1 MHGGYR
7 RDGLGS
13 HPTACSH
20 TAMASPSPSPSAPL
34 PLAPDGGTSA
44 GGDTRPEAPALRPGI
59 QAMLVVLAALA
70 AYAPALGLGFVYD
83 DFPLVEANPWIR
95 SPAWLGDIFT
105 QQVFG
110 FIPNAEGSQ
119 AFYRPLVH
127 VLLMA
132 IHGMAGMAT
141 WAYHLAPVLLH
152 ATASLT
158 VWALAR
164 RFAAGSVASA
174 LGAGLLF
181 AVHPVHVEAVA
192 WVSALMDVSAATA
205 GLGMLWM
212 LTSRP
217 LTQRRAVAGAVLWLV
232 AALFKE
238 PAVMLLPMVAAWELM
253 ARGPAHAGVWRER
266 ALRFGPLG
274 VAVLLYATLRLNAVG
289 WASVNSGWDTVPGGI
304 AFLNVFPLLAHHASL
319 LLWPAVLSVFHE
331 FEPATSVLDGRV
343 LAGVAVAVGMGA
355 GLVLLRRRAP
365 SAWLGLVWL
374 TLPLLPALHL
384 RALSESA
391 VAERYLYLPSAGFCL
406 LAAFSWG
413 ALTRLARP
421 AVAWALGLAVF
432 LGATARTEAQI
443 GTWQNDVTLWV
454 NSVEVSP
461 GAVTPLLQLG
471 DALLRAGEAEEAIL
485 ALERAR
491 TLKPE
496 HQNAASQLARAYVD
510 AGRPAEARELM
521 KAAVRAHPNSSGFH
535 FVLGLAHRRLG
546 EKEAARTS
554 FQETTRLSPST
565 SVAWMELGEVLVEL
579 GRAADALPPLEEA
592 LRLGADASRAHR
604 ALAQAHRALN
614 HEEQARA
621 HERSAQGSP

>member
-1 MHGGYR
+1 M
-7 RDGLGS
+7 S
-13 HPTACSH
+13 E
-20 TAMASPSPSPSAPL
+20 ASP
-34 PLAPDGGTSA
+34 
-44 GGDTRPEAPALRPGI
+44 LRPSL
-59 QAMLVVLAALA
+59 QALLVVLAALA
-70 AYAPALGLGFVYD
+70 VYAPSLGLGFVYD

-110 FIPNAEGSQ
+110 FVPNAEGSQ

-132 IHGMAGMAT
+132 IHGVAGMAT

-164 RFAAGSVASA
+164 RLATGSVAPT
-174 LGAGLLF
+174 LVAGLLF
-181 AVHPVHVEAVA
+181 AVHPVHVEPVA

-212 LTSRP
+212 LTARP
-217 LTQRRAVAGAVLWLV
+217 LTPRRAVAGAALWLA

-238 PAVMLLPMVAAWELM
+238 PAVMLLPMLAAWELM
-253 ARGPAHAGVWRER
+253 TQGPPHAGVWRER

-274 VAVLLYATLRLNAVG
+274 VAVLLYAVLRLNAVG
-289 WASVNSGWDTVPGGI
+289 WASVNSGWDTIPRGI
-304 AFLNVFPLLAHHASL
+304 AVLNAFPLLAHHANL
-319 LLWPAVLSVFHE
+319 LLWPSVLSVFHE

-343 LAGVAVAVGMGA
+343 LAGVAVALGMGA

-365 SAWLGLVWL
+365 AAWLSLAWLV
-374 TLPLLPALHL
+374 LPLLPALHL

-391 VAERYLYLPSAGFCL
+391 VAERYLYLPSAGLCL
-406 LAAFSWG
+406 LVAFAWG
-413 ALTRLARP
+413 TVTRLARP
-421 AVAWALGLAVF
+421 AVAWAFGLAVF
-432 LGATARTEAQI
+432 LGATARTEAQL
-443 GTWQNDVTLWV
+443 GTWKSDVSLWV
-454 NSVEVSP
+454 NAVESSP

-471 DALLRAGEAEEAIL
+471 DALLRAGEPEEAIL

-491 TLKPE
+491 VLKPE

-521 KAAVRAHPNSSGFH
+521 KAAVRAHPKASGFH
-535 FVLGLAHRRLG
+535 FVLGLAHKRLG
-546 EKEAARTS
+546 EMEAARAS
-554 FQETTRLSPST
+554 FQETARLAPST
-565 SVAWMELGEVLVEL
+565 GVAWLELGEVLVEL
-579 GRAADALPPLEEA
+579 GRAAEALPPLEEA
-592 LRLGADASRAHR
+592 LKNRADAPRAHR

-621 HERSAQGSP
+621 HEQRAQGIP